1 MGPTKR
7 GFVLF
12 GVDQMAH
19 YRLHEGRLA
28 SHQKV
33 MLIIC

>member
-12 GVDQMAH
+12 GVDQMVLCKP
-19 YRLHEGRLA
+19 REDKLA
-28 SHQKV
+28 FHQSV
-33 MLIIC
+33 QWITY